1 MNIVPPT
8 FSLRHERCPVCEGE
22 SELCFFACPSCSR
35 LVLICAEE
43 FSVFAE
49 LRSTERQVYGV
60 IDDSACMCPGCGRV
74 PVTSFREATTEQIL
88 AAGFSPGAYV

>member
-8 FSLRHERCPVCEGE
+8 WSLRHERCPVCEGQG
-22 SELCFFACPSCSR
+22 ELCFFACPACSR
-35 LVLICAEE
+35 LVLVCAEE

-60 IDDSACMCPGCGRV
+60 TDDPTCFCPGCGRV
-74 PVTSFREATTEQIL
+74 PVASFREASSEQIL
-88 AAGFSPGAYV
+88 AVGFSPQEYV